1 MKKAITTFL
10 GVLALFG
17 ICRSEDI
24 TAPAFT
30 PELLARVESFAARYQ
45 INPSEAVEQYRKI
58 FAEEYAVGLAG
69 IYFFEERKA
78 YDVIALALPRM
89 TDERRSCGLMVL
101 GQKPQFSAVS
111 CGAVVQELELLLNF
125 PKEETS
131 EGAAGQMNMAR
142 LAAHAVSQW
151 LTLAPPLG
159 DPGNSSSAYR
169 AFIEQAKRRMV
180 RMGEGNPY

>member
-10 GVLALFG
+10 GVLAFVE
-17 ICRSEDI
+17 ICRCEDI

-78 YDVIALALPRM
+78 YDVIALALPWM

-101 GQKPQFSAVS
+101 AQKPQFSAVS

-131 EGAAGQMNMAR
+131 EGAAGQMER
-142 LAAHAVSQW
+142 LAAHAVAQW
-151 LTLAPPLG
+151 LTLATPVG
-159 DPGNSSSAYR
+159 DPDNSGPAYR
-169 AFIEQAKRRMV
+169 AFIERAKRRMA
-180 RMGEGNPY
+180 RLGEGNPY